1 MHKKF
6 WELPE
11 DVYDRV
17 NDVGLRGHYICARQA
32 AKLMVPQRRGLII
45 TTSSPGGLNYIFNV
59 AYGINK
65 TGVKFFMNMH
75 LGLKNK

>member
-1 MHKKF
+1 MLKVMHTKF

-17 NDVGLRGHYICARQA
+17 NDVGLRGHYVCARHA
-32 AKLMVPQRRGLII
+32 ARLMTARRRGLIV

-65 TGVKFFMNMH
+65 AGVCFWDV
-75 LGLKNK
+75 